1 MSLCGRWKD
10 KEAIYAAKAAPV
22 MATIP
27 FLRKLQATAKAHS
40 RVPSGTGPAGGLV
53 TCSWVRLW
61 GEEELPRIGP
71 GR

>member
-22 MATIP
+22 MATIH
-27 FLRKLQATAKAHS
+27 FLQKLQATATADS
-40 RVPSGTGPAGGLV
+40 RVPQWPWAF
-53 TCSWVRLW
+53 WVRLR
-61 GEEELPRIGP
+61 GEEDLPRTGP